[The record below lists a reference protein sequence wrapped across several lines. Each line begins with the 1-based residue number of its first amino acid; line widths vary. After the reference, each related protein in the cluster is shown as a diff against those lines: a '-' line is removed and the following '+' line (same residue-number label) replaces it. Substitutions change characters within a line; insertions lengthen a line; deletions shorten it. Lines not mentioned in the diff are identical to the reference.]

1 MESYKVDSKIFI
13 PLSFRQLQI
22 KKIILVIMLI
32 YTVCVFIEL
41 LLRGF
46 DPRIMGS
53 LLIFVFAVNLFFFF
67 MKEGYQPTKL
77 YMGIGKTELCM
88 KYVDVRHDFYKSD
101 MVVTM
106 PIASIS
112 NLEYSDKLNALRIE
126 GSSKRVFRGQEL
138 ENMSEWVIY
147 LDLTNKYQII
157 NSIEEVT
164 GRETKY
170 MDR

>member
-53 LLIFVFAVNLFFFF
+53 LLIFVFAVNFFFFF
-67 MKEGYQPTKL
+67 MKEGYQSTKL

-88 KYVDVRHDFYKSD
+88 KYVDIRHDFYKSD

-106 PIASIS
+106 PIASITGLS
-112 NLEYSDKLNALRIE
+112 I
-126 GSSKRVFRGQEL
+126 
-138 ENMSEWVIY
+138 IY
-147 LDLTNKYQII
+147 LL
-157 NSIEEVT
+157 
-164 GRETKY
+164 
-170 MDR
+170 